1 MLRSVVSFS
10 LCVYVAS
17 GVPQDVLPGPYP
29 RTAEERAAAAKKY
42 NLRLED
48 YQPHPDDGH
57 GLVTH
62 TDAHHVQHVQPWGTD
77 SRLSFKSMFL
87 FIRL

>member
-62 TDAHHVQHVQPWGTD
+62 THRRT
-77 SRLSFKSMFL
+77 SRTACTAMGN
-87 FIRL
+87 R